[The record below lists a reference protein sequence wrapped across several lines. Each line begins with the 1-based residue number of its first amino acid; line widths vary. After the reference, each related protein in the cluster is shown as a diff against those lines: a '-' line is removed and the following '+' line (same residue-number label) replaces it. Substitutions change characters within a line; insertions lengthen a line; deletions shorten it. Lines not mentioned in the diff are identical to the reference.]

1 MGKEIIETSKAPEPI
16 GPYSQAVKVGN
27 LVFVSGQVAIDP
39 KTEKLHSGSL
49 KEQVE
54 IIMRNIG
61 NILKVAGGGLEDIVQ
76 TTIYLSDI
84 SKFSEVN
91 KAYASFFQRDY
102 PARVTVGVSSLP
114 GGAEVEIAVIAFIP

>member
-39 KTEKLHSGSL
+39 KTGKLHSGSL

>member
-1 MGKEIIETSKAPEPI
+1 
-16 GPYSQAVKVGN
+16 
-27 LVFVSGQVAIDP
+27 VAIDP
-39 KTEKLHSGSL
+39 KTGKLHSGSL